1 MIPIEITLHN
11 FLSYQGTHQLDL
23 SNTRS
28 IIINGNNG
36 AGKSSIVDA
45 MLFTLFGF
53 ARNPLEYNASSL
65 VHYGEDNSFTE
76 CIFQNDSSLWKIK
89 RSISPSPSIE
99 IKEKKKSYWKTI
111 VESTVDQNQSTIES
125 IVNVSLENLLM
136 TTIMSSSFS
145 TQKEF
150 LEYTPS
156 ERYKKLSHFLRLD
169 AYHESYTQTQ
179 KDYSQNKIRES
190 LLEDFIQKN
199 KDKLIQKKVFQKKID
214 EEILQK
220 KELEEHI
227 QNSNE
232 AIRTLKN
239 EILQIHNLLER
250 KSNLMDQIHQLRNY
264 QNDRH
269 KERTILLEKINELQ
283 QSIQLQ
289 HEIENGYKQLLDL
302 IQRNKVFNENLEQ
315 RQRLEIQMKDI
326 QNNIEQ
332 EEMDL
337 KTKRND
343 LEQKE
348 IEYSENKSLLPD
360 LNLKMHEIQSKL
372 KEMEKKR
379 YQIETIE
386 QEKHDIQDQVD
397 TLNEK
402 IGSLKQE
409 KFNILETCNTIA
421 KQIAEYE
428 QVIQRETSTKKKLQ
442 TIHENKEKV
451 KLLQSNIE
459 IEQNKKQNLLTQNE
473 KFHEMAVRL
482 REKIHFLE
490 LPKST
495 ENRCPLCGTPL
506 NKEKEADILL
516 NYRRDL
522 EMRETTLEKNKNTIQ
537 RITNKIES
545 LKSEILVLSSDFEQ
559 EDELQ
564 SFYLRI
570 QEYKS
575 NLGKITENHYRAKLQ
590 ESKIEEEMNKTLYKI
605 TNLKSRFKTID
616 KQYVEAMYAVSSQS
630 LLESTLSD
638 LQIQISSALEADQKL
653 PLITKQ
659 LIDIKR
665 RIETKN
671 YATDQWKK
679 INDVKLKFFAI
690 HYSAPE
696 HETIKNK
703 INQLKYFETE
713 KKIMDEKLDEKNR
726 ILNELNEVEQKLEK
740 LEIDLNDQIERIK
753 DIPYQKHDLEEAED
767 RLKELEKAL
776 EEYQKE
782 KEIIISSIARH
793 ERDMEIMH
801 EVQKEY
807 DKSVK
812 ELTELQKQTEIVTFC
827 QQIFSQENLPAYI
840 LCRVLP
846 LIERDVNRILRNV
859 SQDSLSIKI
868 HLDTE
873 SDHEKGIQTFIYNFG
888 HPVEFLFLSQGEQFS
903 LHIAFRLALSNILH
917 KNHSLKTD
925 FLCIDQDFGFLDT
938 SSKNQIMYTIL
949 KIQNQFQ
956 KIMFITHQED
966 FKNSFHQHLFVEK
979 KKNSSY
985 FSFL

>member
-11 FLSYQGTHQLDL
+11 FLSYQGTHHLDL
-23 SNTRS
+23 SNARS
-28 IIINGNNG
+28 TMITGNNG
-36 AGKSSIVDA
+36 AGKSSILDA

-53 ARNPLEYNASSL
+53 ARNPQNHADTSL
-65 VHYGEDNSFTE
+65 VHFGEHDSFTE
-76 CIFQNDSSLWKIK
+76 CTFQHENSIWKVK
-89 RSISPSPSIE
+89 RNISPSPSIE
-99 IKEKKKSYWKTI
+99 IKERKKSYWKTI
-111 VESTVDQNQSTIES
+111 TKPTDEENQNFVHSF
-125 IVNVSLENLLM
+125 VNVSLENLLM
-136 TTIMSSSFS
+136 TTLMSSSFS
-145 TQKEF
+145 NHKEF
-150 LEYTPS
+150 LENSPS
-156 ERYKKLSHFLRLD
+156 ERYQRLSRFLRLE
-169 AYHESYTQTQ
+169 AYQESFRKTQVDFT
-179 KDYSQNKIRES
+179 QNKIRES
-190 LLEDFIQKN
+190 LLENFIQKN
-199 KDKLIQKKVFQKKID
+199 KDKLIQKKVFQKRID
-214 EEILQK
+214 EEISQREK
-220 KELEEHI
+220 LEEHI
-227 QNSNE
+227 NDSKE
-232 AIRTLKN
+232 AIQELKN
-239 EILQIHNLLER
+239 QIHTIHHLLER

-269 KERTILLEKINELQ
+269 KERSTLLETINELQ

-315 RQRLEIQMKDI
+315 RQRLELQMKEI

-337 KTKRND
+337 KTKRNE
-343 LEQKE
+343 LEQTE
-348 IEYSENKSLLPD
+348 IEYSEKKSLLPD

-379 YQIETIE
+379 YQIDNIE
-386 QEKHDIQDQVD
+386 QEKRHIQDQVD
-397 TLNEK
+397 SLNEK

-409 KFNILETCNTIA
+409 KISFLETCNTIA
-421 KQIAEYE
+421 KQISEYK
-428 QVIQRETSTKKKLQ
+428 QVMQKETLTKKKLQ

-451 KLLQSNIE
+451 KLLQNNIE

-473 KFHEMAVRL
+473 KFDEMAVRL

-506 NKEKEADILL
+506 NKDKEADILL

-537 RITNKIES
+537 RITNKIET
-545 LKSEILVLSSDFEQ
+545 LKSEILVLSSDFDQ
-559 EDELQ
+559 EEELQ
-564 SFYLRI
+564 AFYLRI
-570 QEYKS
+570 QDYKS

-616 KQYVEAMYAVSSQS
+616 KHYVEAMYAVSSQS
-630 LLESTLSD
+630 ILESALSD
-638 LQIQISSALEADQKL
+638 LQLQISSALEADQKL

-679 INDVKLKFFAI
+679 INDVKKKFFAI

-703 INQLKYFETE
+703 INQLKYFESE
-713 KKIMDEKLDEKNR
+713 KRIMDEKLDEKNR
-726 ILNELNEVEQKLEK
+726 ILNQLNDVEQKLEK
-740 LEIDLNDQIERIK
+740 LEIDLKEQIEKIK
-753 DIPYQKHDLEEAED
+753 DIPYQKHDLEEAEG
-767 RLKELEKAL
+767 RLNQL
-776 EEYQKE
+776 EESMDKYQYDKE
-782 KEIIISSIARH
+782 TIISSIARH
-793 ERDMEIMH
+793 ERDMEVMY

-807 DKSVK
+807 DKSLR
-812 ELTELQKQTEIVTFC
+812 ELTELRKQTEIVTFC

-840 LCRVLP
+840 LYRILP
-846 LIERDVNRILRNV
+846 LIERDVNRILRNI
-859 SQDSLSIKI
+859 SKDSLSIQI
-868 HLDTE
+868 HLDAK
-873 SDHEKGIQTFIYNFG
+873 SDAEKGIRVAIYHFG
-888 HPVEFLFLSQGEQFS
+888 NAVDFPFLSQGEQFS
-903 LHIAFRLALSNILH
+903 LHIAFRLALSYILH
-917 KNHSLKTD
+917 KNQSLKTD
-925 FLCIDQDFGFLDT
+925 FLCIDQDLGTLDA
-938 SSKNQIMYTIL
+938 SSKNQVMYTIL
-949 KIQNQFQ
+949 KIQKQFQ
-956 KIMFITHQED
+956 KMIFITHQED

>member
-11 FLSYQGTHQLDL
+11 FLSYQGTHHLDL
-23 SNTRS
+23 TNSRS
-28 IIINGNNG
+28 IIITGNNG
-36 AGKSSIVDA
+36 AGKSSIIDA

-53 ARNPLEYNASSL
+53 SRNSQDHAEASL
-65 VHYGEDNSFTE
+65 VHFGEMDSFTE
-76 CIFQNDSSLWKIK
+76 CIFQHQNTIWRVK
-89 RSISPSPSIE
+89 RNISPSPSIE
-99 IKEKKKSYWKTI
+99 IKEKRKSYWKIITKPTD
-111 VESTVDQNQSTIES
+111 EENQNFIHS
-125 IVNVSLENLLM
+125 IVNISLKNLLM
-136 TTIMSSSFS
+136 TTVMSSSFS
-145 TQKEF
+145 THKEF
-150 LEYTPS
+150 LENTPK
-156 ERYKKLSHFLRLD
+156 ERFQRLSHFLRLD
-169 AYHESYTQTQ
+169 VYQESFRKTQIDFT
-179 KDYSQNKIRES
+179 QNKIRET

-199 KDKLIQKKVFQKKID
+199 KDKLIQKKV
-214 EEILQK
+214 LQK
-220 KELEEHI
+220 RIEEESTQRDVLEEHLN
-227 QNSNE
+227 NSRE
-232 AIRTLKN
+232 AILALHK
-239 EILQIHNLLER
+239 EIHTINNLLER

-264 QNDRH
+264 QNERH
-269 KERTILLEKINELQ
+269 KERSTLLETINELQ

-315 RQRLEIQMKDI
+315 RQRLEVQMKEI

-337 KTKRND
+337 KTKRNE

-348 IEYSENKSLLPD
+348 IEYSEKKSLLPD

-379 YQIETIE
+379 YQIENLE
-386 QEKHDIQDQVD
+386 EEKRDIQDQIAS
-397 TLNEK
+397 LNEK

-409 KFNILETCNTIA
+409 KLNFLETCNTIA

-428 QVIQRETSTKKKLQ
+428 QVIQKETSTKKKLQ
-442 TIHENKEKV
+442 TIHENTEKV
-451 KLLQSNIE
+451 KLLQNNIE

-473 KFHEMAVRL
+473 KFHEMAIRL

-506 NKEKEADILL
+506 NKDKEADILL

-537 RITNKIES
+537 RITNKIET
-545 LKSEILVLSSDFEQ
+545 LKSEIFVLSSDFDQ
-559 EDELQ
+559 EKELQ

-570 QEYKS
+570 QDYKS
-575 NLGKITENHYRAKLQ
+575 NLGRITENHYRAKLQ
-590 ESKIEEEMNKTLYKI
+590 ESKIEEELNKTLYKI
-605 TNLKSRFKTID
+605 TNLKSRYKTID
-616 KQYVEAMYAVSSQS
+616 KQYVEAMYAVSNQS
-630 LLESTLSD
+630 IHENTLSD
-638 LQIQISSALEADQKL
+638 LQLQISSALEADQKL

-665 RIETKN
+665 RLETKN

-679 INDVKLKFFAI
+679 INDVKKKFFAI
-690 HYSAPE
+690 HYSSPE

-713 KKIMDEKLDEKNR
+713 KRIMDEKLDEKNR
-726 ILNELNEVEQKLEK
+726 ILNQLNDVEQKLEK
-740 LEIDLNDQIERIK
+740 LEIELKEQIEKIK
-753 DIPYQKHDLEEAED
+753 SIPYQKHDLEEAEEH
-767 RLKELEKAL
+767 LKQL
-776 EEYQKE
+776 EESMEKYQDE
-782 KEIIISSIARH
+782 KEIIVSSIAKH
-793 ERDMEIMH
+793 ERDMEVMY

-807 DKSVK
+807 DKSLK
-812 ELTELQKQTEIVTFC
+812 ELTELRKQTEIVTFC

-840 LCRVLP
+840 LYRILP
-846 LIERDVNRILRNV
+846 LIERDVNRILRNI
-859 SQDSLSIKI
+859 SKDSLSIQI
-868 HLDTE
+868 HLDVK
-873 SDHEKGIQTFIYNFG
+873 SDVEKGIQVSIFNFG
-888 HPVEFLFLSQGEQFS
+888 NPVEFSFLSQGEKFS
-903 LHIAFRLALSNILH
+903 LHIAFRLALSYILH
-917 KNHSLKTD
+917 KNQSLKTD
-925 FLCIDQDFGFLDT
+925 FLCIDQDLGSLDA

-956 KIMFITHQED
+956 KMIFITHQED